1 MTTNFGEKTGL
12 ESTKICAQNALTKPE
27 YPSTMSF
34 LMETMM
40 KNLMKMILISTCLI
54 SAGCS
59 TPTPK
64 VVNKADGL
72 VYLKYCGGNQ
82 VLTITSSGEQVFCE
96 RNAK

>member
-12 ESTKICAQNALTKPE
+12 ESTKICAQSALTKPE
-27 YPSTMSF
+27 YPSTMRF

-64 VVNKADGL
+64 VVTKTDGL
-72 VYLKYCGGNQ
+72 TYLKYCGGNQ

-96 RNAK
+96 RNTK